1 VAELQLLTLNLLQ
14 MKTEKPEHK
23 ESNNPPLLIASVIER
38 FNISDGLKNHY
49 LFEYPINQLIDTFVL
64 VFEKE
69 KKELLR
75 IFEKRLEALYG
86 EPSFSTTIYSI
97 SDMIVYKYF
106 NDDLSFVEKAFVK
119 SSKFNEYFFRNK
131 IIDMERDS

>member
-1 VAELQLLTLNLLQ
+1 MIIDSTKHQ
-14 MKTEKPEHK
+14 
-23 ESNNPPLLIASVIER
+23 ESTNPPLLIASVIER
-38 FNISDGLKNHY
+38 FDISDGLKNHY

-64 VFEKE
+64 VFGEE

-75 IFEKRLEALYG
+75 VFENRLEALYG
-86 EPSFSTTIYSI
+86 EPSFSPTIYNI

-106 NDDLSFVEKAFVK
+106 NDDLSFAERAFVK
-119 SSKFNEYFFRNK
+119 CTKFKEYTFRGK